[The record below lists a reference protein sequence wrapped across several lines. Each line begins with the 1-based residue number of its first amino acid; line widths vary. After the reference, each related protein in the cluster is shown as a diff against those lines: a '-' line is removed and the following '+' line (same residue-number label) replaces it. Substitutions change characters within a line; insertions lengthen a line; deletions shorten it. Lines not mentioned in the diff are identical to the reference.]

1 MRLLLFVSSKPRPVQ
16 AGFTLL
22 ELLVVITVMG
32 ILSTVAVMS
41 YDGVQEQGQ
50 YDATRF
56 EMTEIR
62 NALLQF
68 RRDSG
73 SNEFPGQGQYDCDN
87 DPDTDTNTPN
97 PALDFPDY
105 VDAYSVEK
113 DKVDWCR
120 HPANFWMLFV
130 DPFGRATHDQW
141 NEDTHRG
148 WHGPY
153 LTRKSGLLNLSA
165 GNPAGLPTQSG
176 IWGIADAYLNY
187 TATGIA
193 WSTLPDPERGGRPYW
208 FLPDTDS
215 DSQPDERIVSL
226 GPDNSYAGSGT
237 DECLP
242 NGNNLILCLLR

>member
-1 MRLLLFVSSKPRPVQ
+1 MRLLLFVSSNPRPVQ

-32 ILSTVAVMS
+32 ILSTVAVLS
-41 YDGVQEQGQ
+41 YEGLQEQGQ

-73 SNEFPGQGQYDCDN
+73 SNDFPGQGQYDCTDAANGNPGNANPDFNFPPEAGGN
-87 DPDTDTNTPN
+87 D
-97 PALDFPDY
+97 
-105 VDAYSVEK
+105 SEK
-113 DKVDWCR
+113 IAWCR

-130 DPFGRATHDQW
+130 DPFGRATDDQW

-153 LTRKSGLLNLSA
+153 LQRIDLPDNIDTGFTSDGA
-165 GNPAGLPTQSG
+165 GNGRSG
-176 IWGIADAYLNY
+176 STTNALWLIKDAYKRAYLMFDLDDADAINPARL
-187 TATGIA
+187 
-193 WSTLPDPERGGRPYW
+193 
-208 FLPDTDS
+208 
-215 DSQPDERIVSL
+215 VSL
-226 GPDNSYAGSGT
+226 GGDRDYAGGDTS
-237 DECLP
+237 DCSPP
-242 NGNNLILCLLR
+242 NNTNHLVLCLRR

>member
-1 MRLLLFVSSKPRPVQ
+1 MRLLLFVSSKPQPAQV
-16 AGFTLL
+16 GFTLL

-32 ILSTVAVMS
+32 ILSTMAVMS

-50 YDATRF
+50 YDTTRF
-56 EMTEIR
+56 KMTEIR

-73 SNEFPGQGQYDCDN
+73 SNDFPGQGQYDCTDAANGNPSNANPDFNFPAEAGSN
-87 DPDTDTNTPN
+87 D
-97 PALDFPDY
+97 
-105 VDAYSVEK
+105 SEK
-113 DKVDWCR
+113 IAWCR

-176 IWGIADAYLNY
+176 IWGIADTYLNS

-193 WSTLPDPERGGRPYW
+193 WSTLSEPERGGRPYW

-215 DSQPDERIVSL
+215 DNQPDERIVSL

-237 DECLP
+237 NECLP
-242 NGNNLILCLLR
+242 NANNLILCLLR

>member
-1 MRLLLFVSSKPRPVQ
+1 MRLLLFVSSTPRSLQ

-22 ELLVVITVMG
+22 ELLVVIAVMG
-32 ILSTVAVMS
+32 ILSTVAVLS
-41 YDGVQEQGQ
+41 YEGVQEQGQ
-50 YDATRF
+50 YDTTRF

-62 NALLQF
+62 NALLKF

-73 SNEFPGQGQYDCDN
+73 SNDFPGQGQYDCSDAANGNPGNANPDFNFPPEAGSN
-87 DPDTDTNTPN
+87 D
-97 PALDFPDY
+97 
-105 VDAYSVEK
+105 SEK
-113 DKVDWCR
+113 IAWCR

-130 DPFGRATHDQW
+130 DPFGRATDDQW

-165 GNPAGLPTQSG
+165 GNPAGLPTQNG
-176 IWGIADAYLNY
+176 IWGIADAYLNS

-193 WSTLPDPERGGRPYW
+193 WSSLPNPERGGRPYW
-208 FLPDTDS
+208 FLPDTDN
-215 DSQPDERIVSL
+215 DSQPDERILSL
-226 GPDNSYAGSGT
+226 GPDNSFAGSGT

-242 NGNNLILCLLR
+242 NANNLILCLLR